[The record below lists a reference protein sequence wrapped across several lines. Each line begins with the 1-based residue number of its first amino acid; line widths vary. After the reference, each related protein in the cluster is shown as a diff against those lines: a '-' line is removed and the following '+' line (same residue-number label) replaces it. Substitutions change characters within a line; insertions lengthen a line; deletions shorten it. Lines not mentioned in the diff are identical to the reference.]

1 MHGRPFMRLVT
12 YTDTHELGGADLS
25 LVHLLGNLEPDIDA
39 TVVGMTQPIVERI
52 AAARP
57 GTRTLVVPRPHND
70 HDWRNLATHVSALRT
85 LRPDVLH
92 ASLASPWSC
101 QYAIAAAA
109 LVRRPQVVAVY
120 QLPVP
125 ALNSRQRWAKR
136 VTSRAVDSH
145 VGVGVRTSGEVEEL
159 IGLRAGSVRTIHN
172 GVPDLEVGP
181 GPRLAA
187 GPIVGAVGRL
197 AFQKGFDVLLRAM
210 RDIDDATV
218 VIVGDGEDREQ
229 LQRLARRLGVADRT
243 IWAGWSD
250 EVRAHVRSFDIFVL
264 PSRFEGFPLAVLEAL
279 LAEKPVV
286 ATDVGS
292 VGEAVITGETGF
304 LVPPDDA
311 GALAAGIR
319 QLLDDEELQRRMGA
333 RGRNL
338 VLSRFTA
345 AHMARSFSDLYR
357 ELLA

>member
-1 MHGRPFMRLVT
+1 MKLVT
-12 YTDTHELGGADLS
+12 YTDTQELGGADLS
-25 LVHLLGNLEPDIDA
+25 LMHLLGNLEPEIDA
-39 TVVGMTQPIVERI
+39 TVVGVTPSIVDRI

-57 GTRTLVVPRPHND
+57 GTGTLVVPRQRND
-70 HDWRNLATHVSALRT
+70 HDWRSLAAHLSALRT

-101 QYAIAAAA
+101 QYAIAAAT
-109 LVRRPQVVAVY
+109 LVRLPRVVAVY

-125 ALNSRQRWAKR
+125 PLNSRQRLTKR

-145 VGVGVRTSGEVEEL
+145 VGVGLRTSREIEEL
-159 IGLRAGSVRTIHN
+159 IGLRVGSVRTIHN
-172 GVPDLEVGP
+172 GVPDVEADSA
-181 GPRLAA
+181 PRLTA

-210 RDIDDATV
+210 RDVDNASV
-218 VIVGDGEDREQ
+218 VIIGDGEDRGK
-229 LQRLARRLGVADRT
+229 LQALARRLGVADRT

-250 EVRAHVRSFDIFVL
+250 DVRSYVRSFDVFAL

-286 ATDVGS
+286 AADVGS
-292 VGEAVITGETGF
+292 VGEAVIPGETGF

-311 GALAAGIR
+311 GALAAAIQ
-319 QLLDDEELQRRMGA
+319 QLLDDDELQRRMGA
-333 RGRNL
+333 RGRRL
-338 VLSRFTA
+338 VLDRFTA
-345 AHMARSFSDLYR
+345 EHMAHSFSALYR
-357 ELLA
+357 ELLG